1 MQSQSVL
8 LSVVYAIL
16 AMFIVAAIYVI
27 GPHKLE
33 RAEPCSSGRHLV
45 YVHGSVP
52 DSPELPCGM
61 N

>member
-27 GPHKLE
+27 SPHKLE
-33 RAEPCSSGRHLV
+33 RAEPCGPSRHLV
-45 YVHGSVP
+45 HLRGSVP
-52 DSPELPCGM
+52 DSPELPCGT

>member
-33 RAEPCSSGRHLV
+33 RAGPCSSGRHLV
-45 YVHGSVP
+45 YLHGSLP
-52 DSPELPCGM
+52 DNPKLSCGT